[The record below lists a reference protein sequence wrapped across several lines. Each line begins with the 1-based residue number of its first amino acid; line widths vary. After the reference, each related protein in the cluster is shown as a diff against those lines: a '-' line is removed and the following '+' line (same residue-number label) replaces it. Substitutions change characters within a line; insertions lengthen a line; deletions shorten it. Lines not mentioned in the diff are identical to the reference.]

1 MKLEKKLYS
10 REEVGQITRDTV
22 AEIVQKVNAVADG
35 EVQQQSVVLKEI
47 AEEML
52 PQVEAVVA
60 LEVAKRHVQGVT
72 FSVWA
77 GPPGSGKGTNIDTVS
92 LLGIAYAEV
101 VSQGGAEML
110 AGPFHSQLLQFSIAQ
125 TMIITGTRGMFNK
138 PEGEY
143 EVLFGALVP
152 VFGKMVAD
160 GGFVPDDAV
169 SVLVELMLLYRLTQD
184 FHRIQIDLW
193 PRTGPQFSMFEHL
206 VEVIRNEGGKVHNEI
221 VVIKVVD
228 GDSLAVVRANP
239 LGVAMVSE
247 QIANRIK
254 QEVASDWYRVALDRA
269 LEVTDSRKRFAKEE
283 ESLERLFGLLGTAF
297 DSVEGRVVLEELRAV
312 CKRMSFRFM
321 TMLDEGGEIRPDAY
335 PLSVIRRL
343 SVYTGETAP
352 AFLRAVDLYGTKEG
366 FYIVSSAGTPQEVI
380 AEILETLVGEKSD
393 EPHWEGI
400 KKLAGQIAEAV
411 VYRRKLIV
419 SDLVKAVGGI
429 LTPQ

>member
-1 MKLEKKLYS
+1 MKLEKKLHS
-10 REEVGQITRDTV
+10 REEVGQIIRVTV
-22 AEIVQKVNAVADG
+22 AEIVEKVSTIIDG
-35 EVQQQSVVLKEI
+35 NVQRQAAILKEI

-52 PQVEAVVA
+52 PRVEAVVA
-60 LEVAKRHVQGVT
+60 LEIAKRHVQGVT

-92 LLGIAYAEV
+92 LLGTAYAEV

-110 AGPFHSQLLQFSIAQ
+110 AEPFHSQLLQFSIAQ
-125 TMIITGTRGMFNK
+125 TMVMTGTKGMFNK

-143 EVLFGALVP
+143 EELFGPLVP

-169 SVLVELMLLYRLTQD
+169 SVLVELMILYRLVQN

-193 PRTGPQFSMFEHL
+193 PRTGPQFAMFERL
-206 VEVIRNEGGKVHNEI
+206 VEAIRQEGGKVHNEI
-221 VVIKVVD
+221 VVIKVVA
-228 GDSLAVVRANP
+228 GDSLEAVRANP
-239 LGVAMVSE
+239 LGVAQVSV
-247 QIANRIK
+247 QIADRIK
-254 QEVASDWYRVALDRA
+254 QEVASDWYREALDHA
-269 LEVTDSRKRFAKEE
+269 LVVTDPRKRFAMEDK
-283 ESLERLFGLLGTAF
+283 SLERIFGLLGTAF
-297 DSVEGRVVLEELRAV
+297 DSIEGRVVLEELRTV

-352 AFLRAVDLYGTKEG
+352 VFLRAVDQYGTKEG
-366 FYIVSSAGTPQEVI
+366 FCIVSSAGTPQEVI
-380 AEILETLVGEKSD
+380 AEILETLAGKTSA
-393 EPHWEGI
+393 EPCWVEM
-400 KKLAGQIAEAV
+400 KKLAGEIAEAV

-419 SDLVKAVGGI
+419 SDLVKQVGGM
-429 LTPQ
+429 LRAK